1 MEYHKAA
8 MPLIAPRVKSALFSH
23 ALQWFGQVWR
33 SLRQLW
39 LETTGSLFLCM
50 GALAIPSALKEW
62 HRYEQSGSPWRFFV
76 VVLFMTMTLSFGIF
90 SFVRSRRLR

>member
-1 MEYHKAA
+1 
-8 MPLIAPRVKSALFSH
+8 MPFIAPRVKSALFSH

-50 GALAIPSALKEW
+50 GAMAIPSALKEW
-62 HRYEQSGSPWRFFV
+62 RGLEHGGSPWRFSV
-76 VVLFMTMTLSFGIF
+76 VVLFMTMTVSFGIF